1 MIVYTSGDWYTKPEQ
16 QDEFVRLWHERSK
29 TAVEEIDCEG
39 WNVLLRD
46 REDPRHFVSLGA
58 FHDEIAF
65 VTWRDG
71 DGLNNRLAELSAVL
85 EHAETSLFEVVA
97 SVGPEVLKP

>member
-1 MIVYTSGDWYTKPEQ
+1 VIVYTAGDWYSKPEQ
-16 QDEFVRLWHERSK
+16 QDEFVRRWHERCK
-29 TAVEEIDCEG
+29 IAVAEIDSEG

-46 REDPRHFVSLGA
+46 KEDSRHYVSLGA

-71 DGLNNRLAELSAVL
+71 DGLKNHLAELSEVL

-97 SVGPEVLKP
+97 SVGPQVLTP